1 MLIVA
6 ASLGAELASLR
17 REVEQTRL
25 VDGSEQGP
33 GQQSGDRQVVEFH
46 LLGVGPERAGASMT
60 RILAQLSNNPGN
72 NQNNTGRGP
81 NSRVDGVLLL
91 GIAGATAPEL
101 ETESLLLAS
110 QYASDSTGQ
119 AELLKPD
126 DEMLR
131 QAEQAAA
138 RLVMPA
144 NRGGSVTVDHLVR
157 ETRERRLLRE
167 QYDADSI
174 NMEDY
179 AAAAAAAKVNVPF
192 LAVRVVLDTATQRLP
207 AYLEGI
213 SHSRYG
219 IFTRILAM
227 PWRIPTMW
235 RLKEQLMLCQAVI
248 SRFGVTYLALENER
262 LRMAEVQVAGRA
274 LY

>member
-1 MLIVA
+1 VLIVA
-6 ASLGAELASLR
+6 ASLGAEIASLR

-33 GQQSGDRQVVEFH
+33 GQQSGNRQAVEFH

-60 RILAQLSNNPGN
+60 QILAQRS
-72 NQNNTGRGP
+72 NNTGNYQNNPSRGP

-91 GIAGATAPEL
+91 GIAGAAAPDL
-101 ETESLLLAS
+101 ETGSLLLAS
-110 QYASDSTGQ
+110 QYASDATGQ

-126 DEMLR
+126 DQMLR

-138 RLVMPA
+138 RLAMPA

-167 QYDADSI
+167 QHGADSI

-179 AAAAAAAKVNVPF
+179 AAAAAAARVNVPF

-213 SHSRYG
+213 SNSRYG
-219 IFTRILAM
+219 IFTRVLAM

-248 SRFGVTYLALENER
+248 SRIGVTYLALENER
-262 LRMAEVQVAGRA
+262 LRMTEAQFAGSA
-274 LY
+274 PY